1 MPRRKLTQ
9 AWAAKSSAEPG
20 AERTIYWDEALES
33 FGLMVTAAG
42 ARSFVVQYRANGVS
56 RRLTIKGSQL
66 SKARKVARSVLGKV
80 ADGSD
85 PVTERRKAKAE
96 ATNTLRAIAE
106 EYLRREERRLRSIG
120 ERRRIF
126 EKYLYPR
133 LGSRQIDGIKRSE
146 IVRLLDQIEDKNGPS
161 MADHVLSV
169 LRRLMSWHAS
179 RTDEFRTPITR
190 GMARTKIKERAR
202 ERVLSD
208 EELRAV
214 WKALEGWNV
223 PYAHLVRFLLLT
235 ATRLREAAQMHRG
248 EVSDAEWL
256 IPAARQKS
264 KRDFLLPLSHAASD
278 VLAGAPTI
286 GRKGWVFTSDGE
298 RPIGGFS
305 KYKRRLDARIL
316 DVLREKNPKAEPLPR
331 WTNHDLRRTA
341 RSLMSRAG
349 VLPRHAEAALGH
361 VIAGVEGTYDRHS
374 YADEKRRAFEALAA
388 QIERILHP
396 LSNVVGLR
404 AAV

>member
-1 MPRRKLTQ
+1 MPRKKLTQ
-9 AWAAKSSAEPG
+9 AWVGKASALPG
-20 AERTIYWDEALES
+20 AERTIYWDETLES
-33 FGLMVTAAG
+33 FGLMVTSAG
-42 ARSFVVQYRANGVS
+42 HRSFVVQYRSNGMS
-56 RRLTIKGSQL
+56 RRYTVKASQL
-66 SKARKVARSVLGKV
+66 TKARKAARSILGRV
-80 ADGSD
+80 ADGAD
-85 PVTERRKAKAE
+85 PVAEGRKIKAE
-96 ATNTLRAIAE
+96 ATNTLRATAE
-106 EYLRREERRLRSIG
+106 EHLRREEKRLRSIG

-126 EKYLYPR
+126 ERYVYPK
-133 LGSRQIDGIKRSE
+133 LGARQIDSIKRSE
-146 IVRLLDQIEDKNGPS
+146 IVGLLDQIEDKSGPS
-161 MADHVLSV
+161 MADHVLAV

-179 RTDEFRTPITR
+179 RSDEFRSPITR
-190 GMARTKIKERAR
+190 GMARTKPKERAR

-208 EELRAV
+208 DELRAV
-214 WKALEGWNV
+214 WRALEGWNV

-256 IPAARQKS
+256 IPAARHKS
-264 KRDFLLPLSHAASD
+264 KRDFLLPLSHAARD
-278 VLAGAPTI
+278 ALAGAPAI
-286 GRKGWVFTSDGE
+286 GRRGWVFTSDGE

-316 DVLREKNPKAEPLPR
+316 DVLREKNPKAEPLLR

-374 YADEKRRAFEALAA
+374 YADEKRRAVEALAN
-388 QIERILHP
+388 QIQRILQFH
-396 LSNVVGLR
+396 SNVVPIR
-404 AAV
+404 A